1 MDFLLKTDRIST
13 INGFHLCGIQNYDI
27 NRRNVECY
35 SQKLEK
41 YIKEY
46 NLSKTNFD
54 LDYLASIDKILHEI
68 LDKELLDDIVLVKVL
83 GYF

>member
-1 MDFLLKTDRIST
+1 MDCLLKTDRIII
-13 INGFHLCGIQNYDI
+13 INGFHLSYNEDYEID
-27 NRRNVECY
+27 RRNVECY

-54 LDYLASIDKILHEI
+54 IDEI
-68 LDKELLDDIVLVKVL
+68 LDKDLLDDIVLVKVL